1 MASIGLDLPL
11 PLGPM
16 MDVNCLNGPM
26 TWWPLYDLKLS
37 HSMREI
43 VPPRTATAVLFS
55 SADLT
60 SSAPSVPN
68 ADGCPEGGRKKGRSA

>member
-1 MASIGLDLPL
+1 MASIRLDLPL

-43 VPPRTATAVLFS
+43 APPRTATAVLFS
-55 SADLT
+55 SADLDLER
-60 SSAPSVPN
+60 AI
-68 ADGCPEGGRKKGRSA
+68 CPER